1 MATILKADQRDFKE
15 SPNKID
21 NYRISTDL
29 SRNKK
34 GLNPENLNFEEA
46 LADMKIPVLVLVGED
61 DWFFNPETT
70 REEFSPVPDLTF
82 VTIPGIG
89 HAIERSD
96 LILPHVKEF
105 LARVNN

>member
-1 MATILKADQRDFKE
+1 MQSNRGGEPLTEAAKSRIKATDFKA
-15 SPNKID
+15 
-21 NYRISTDL
+21 L
-29 SRNKK
+29 SYAMSH
-34 GLNPENLNFEEA
+34 PENLNFEEA